1 MRSARPQSRLTRLD
15 RSTLRITRHCSLGAL
30 CAAEDNAPWGV
41 PVRQAAK
48 LTVLFDHARSQER
61 TDQAE
66 DFVVAHPFG
75 HQAHEDPMVDVV
87 ERLQY
92 LLPTS
97 RTQRADWENMTSCWS
112 ARGYRNASSSIIQ
125 PRFHQGPG
133 SASSNSATV
142 TAASHSGHSPPGPRL
157 PHKSEVFLAVLRAD
171 GPFTATFALING
183 VGPAW
188 PGGRQF
194 CDSLPGVP
202 APTVSGSPARP
213 RAELLAAGGDERA
226 LADGAGHRDAIV
238 TQRGI
243 LVDFCGGAT
252 R

>member
-1 MRSARPQSRLTRLD
+1 MRSSHKPALGEYRSGKPHSSPCCSTTPARKNERTRRRTL
-15 RSTLRITRHCSLGAL
+15 RSPTLSATRPMRTRWSTLSNDCSTYYPHRGPNGGLGEHDQLLVSQGLLECEFLNNPAKISSKARLCVEQLGDGHSGVALGA
-30 CAAEDNAPWGV
+30 
-41 PVRQAAK
+41 
-48 LTVLFDHARSQER
+48 
-61 TDQAE
+61 
-66 DFVVAHPFG
+66 
-75 HQAHEDPMVDVV
+75 
-87 ERLQY
+87 
-92 LLPTS
+92 
-97 RTQRADWENMTSCWS
+97 
-112 ARGYRNASSSIIQ
+112 Q
-125 PRFHQGPG
+125 PSWPY
-133 SASSNSATV
+133 A
-142 TAASHSGHSPPGPRL
+142 
-157 PHKSEVFLAVLRAD
+157 PHKSEAFLAVLHAD

-238 TQRGI
+238 TQQGI
-243 LVDFCGGAT
+243 FVDFCGGAT